1 MAIHGPVGQ
10 HSFYDGRQE
19 FERGLLPPTFRGG
32 TFQLFPV
39 ATVVNNHG
47 ICWKTA
53 GWMMGRFPT
62 RQSLPPVP
70 TETMR
75 SGYSTSSQL
84 ISKLA
89 QPGPLS
95 IVCLTAPHKT
105 PTGKHMS
112 CLEQRRPA
120 GADIST
126 SPDLITELLAS
137 TPNNPHFLL
146 DYMHELDAISIE
158 TGPIPRIL
166 LYCVQTSPGSVRRFL
181 YGPTDPDL
189 ELPLTRH
196 RVLPRTFIQVPGKLN
211 LTGCDP
217 FRISCQIT

>member
-1 MAIHGPVGQ
+1 MDRSVSIPFTMAVK
-10 HSFYDGRQE
+10 S
-19 FERGLLPPTFRGG
+19 LSAACFRPLSEAEH
-32 TFQLFPV
+32 FNSPV
-39 ATVVNNHG
+39 ATVVNYHG
-47 ICWKTA
+47 ICWNTA

-89 QPGPLS
+89 QPGPS
-95 IVCLTAPHKT
+95 STVCLTARHKT

-126 SPDLITELLAS
+126 SPDLITESLAS
-137 TPNNPHFLL
+137 TPNYPHFLL

-181 YGPTDPDL
+181 YAPTGPDL
-189 ELPLTRH
+189 ELPMTRH

-217 FRISCQIT
+217 FRINCQIT

>member
-1 MAIHGPVGQ
+1 MAIRGPVGQ

-32 TFQLFPV
+32 TFQLPRRHSCQLSWHLLEYGGLDDETFSYQTISSPCS
-39 ATVVNNHG
+39 HG
-47 ICWKTA
+47 
-53 GWMMGRFPT
+53 
-62 RQSLPPVP
+62 
-70 TETMR
+70 
-75 SGYSTSSQL
+75 
-84 ISKLA
+84 
-89 QPGPLS
+89 
-95 IVCLTAPHKT
+95 
-105 PTGKHMS
+105 
-112 CLEQRRPA
+112 RPA

-126 SPDLITELLAS
+126 SPDLITESLAS
-137 TPNNPHFLL
+137 TPNYPHFLL

-181 YGPTDPDL
+181 YAPTDPDL
-189 ELPLTRH
+189 ELPMTRH

-217 FRISCQIT
+217 FRINCQIT